1 MKFTKMQGIGNDYVY
16 IDCFEE
22 KVKDPA
28 ALAIRMSKPHFGIGS
43 DGLVLI
49 EASEH
54 ADFGMRIFNSD
65 GSEAEM
71 CGNAARCV
79 GRYVRERRLTDKD
92 EITLSTKAGI
102 RRLWPEMSE
111 GIVRRVRVDMGPP
124 ELNPRLIGVDL
135 PGDLVLRH
143 RVQILGQTLFI
154 TAVSLGNPHCVIF
167 VRDPEL
173 MDLQTIGPMLENHS
187 LFPNRANV
195 EFVRVVRRDCLQM
208 RVWERG
214 SGETLGCGT
223 GACAALVASVL
234 CGLSDRTAQ
243 VRLPGGHLELMW
255 NPEDNCVYQSG
266 PAEFVFDGVWFEQ
279 E

>member
-79 GRYVRERRLTDKD
+79 GRYVRERGLTDKD

-102 RRLWPEMSE
+102 RRLWPEVSG
-111 GIVRRVRVDMGPP
+111 GIVRRVKVDMGSP

-266 PAEFVFDGVWFEQ
+266 PAEFVFDGVWFE
-279 E
+279 

>member
-111 GIVRRVRVDMGPP
+111 GIVRRVKVDMGSP

>member
-79 GRYVRERRLTDKD
+79 GRYVRERGLTDKD

-102 RRLWPEMSE
+102 RRLWPEVSN
-111 GIVRRVRVDMGPP
+111 GIVRRVKVDMGSP

>member
-1 MKFTKMQGIGNDYVY
+1 FTKMQGIGNDYVY

-79 GRYVRERRLTDKD
+79 GRYVRERGLTDKD

-102 RRLWPEMSE
+102 RRLWPEVSG
-111 GIVRRVRVDMGPP
+111 GIVRRVKVDMGSP

>member
-28 ALAIRMSKPHFGIGS
+28 ALAIQMSKPHFGIGS

-49 EASEH
+49 EASEY

-79 GRYVRERRLTDKD
+79 GRYVRERGLTDKD

-102 RRLWPEMSE
+102 RRLWPEVSG
-111 GIVRRVRVDMGPP
+111 GIVRRVKVDMGSP

>member
-22 KVKDPA
+22 KVKDPS

-43 DGLVLI
+43 DGLVMI

-79 GRYVRERRLTDKD
+79 GRYVRERGLTDKD

-102 RRLWPEMSE
+102 RRLWPEVSG
-111 GIVRRVRVDMGPP
+111 GIVRRVKVDMGSP

>member
-49 EASEH
+49 EASEY

-79 GRYVRERRLTDKD
+79 GRYVRERGLTDKD

-111 GIVRRVRVDMGPP
+111 GIVRRVKVDMGSP

-187 LFPNRANV
+187 LFPKRTNV

-243 VRLPGGHLELMW
+243 VRLPGGNLELMW

-266 PAEFVFDGVWFEQ
+266 PAEFVFGGVWFEQ

>member
-102 RRLWPEMSE
+102 RRLWPEVSG
-111 GIVRRVRVDMGPP
+111 GIVRRVKVDMGSP

>member
-79 GRYVRERRLTDKD
+79 GRYVRERGLTDKD

-102 RRLWPEMSE
+102 RRLWPEVSG
-111 GIVRRVRVDMGPP
+111 GIVRRVKVDMGSP

-187 LFPNRANV
+187 LFPKRTNV

-243 VRLPGGHLELMW
+243 VRLPGGNLELMW

>member
-22 KVKDPA
+22 KVKDPS

-79 GRYVRERRLTDKD
+79 GRYVRERGLTDKN

-102 RRLWPEMSE
+102 RRLWPEISE
-111 GIVRRVRVDMGPP
+111 GIVRRVKVDMGSP

-135 PGDLVLRH
+135 PGDLCCA
-143 RVQILGQTLFI
+143 
-154 TAVSLGNPHCVIF
+154 TASRYWARPCSS
-167 VRDPEL
+167 PPSAWA
-173 MDLQTIGPMLENHS
+173 T
-187 LFPNRANV
+187 
-195 EFVRVVRRDCLQM
+195 
-208 RVWERG
+208 
-214 SGETLGCGT
+214 
-223 GACAALVASVL
+223 
-234 CGLSDRTAQ
+234 RTA
-243 VRLPGGHLELMW
+243 
-255 NPEDNCVYQSG
+255 
-266 PAEFVFDGVWFEQ
+266 
-279 E
+279 